1 MRILVTGGAGFIGS
15 TLVPE
20 LLKEGHEVTVL
31 DSLTWGIQGLS
42 LNFGK
47 RGFDF
52 IKGDIRDDKLITRIL
67 ENKDVIVHLAARVGC
82 DLCDLDRKQA
92 TEVNVNGSRKI
103 SDALSENQLLIY
115 ASTGSVY
122 GRVHEAI
129 YTEKTPPNPQSH
141 YARTKFEAEN
151 IFSKRKNTVILRFAT
166 AFGVSYRMR
175 LDLLVNQFV
184 YEAIKQRSLIVY
196 GKNYVRSIV
205 HVQDIARSIIFA
217 INNKESM
224 RGQTFNVGSSDL
236 AFTKE
241 QIAQRIKKQVDF
253 SLQFAESTSDG
264 DGRNYVL
271 STKKIE
277 ALGYRAKVSLDQ
289 GIMELIWAVNKSK
302 IDKTCFNFQFPLT
315 EFAITL

>member
-1 MRILVTGGAGFIGS
+1 MWVAIYVTS
-15 TLVPE
+15 TE
-20 LLKEGHEVTVL
+20 
-31 DSLTWGIQGLS
+31 
-42 LNFGK
+42 
-47 RGFDF
+47 
-52 IKGDIRDDKLITRIL
+52 
-67 ENKDVIVHLAARVGC
+67 
-82 DLCDLDRKQA
+82 KQA

-103 SDALSENQLLIY
+103 NDALSENQLLIY
-115 ASTGSVY
+115 VPQAAFMAKFMKQFVQKKHCLI
-122 GRVHEAI
+122 RNRIMQELNLKQ
-129 YTEKTPPNPQSH
+129 KTFFQKE
-141 YARTKFEAEN
+141 RTL
-151 IFSKRKNTVILRFAT
+151 VILRFAT

-184 YEAIKQRSLIVY
+184 YEAIKQRALIVY

-224 RGQTFNVGSSDL
+224 KGQTFNVGSSDL
-236 AFTKE
+236 TFTKE
-241 QIAQRIKKQVDF
+241 QIARRITKQVDF
-253 SLQFAESTSDG
+253 SLQFAESNSDG
-264 DGRNYVL
+264 DGRNYLL

-302 IDKTCFNFQFPLT
+302 IDKTCFNFNFPLT